1 MVRFNDIVEEILKYN
16 PQADV
21 DMLERAY
28 VLSAKAHK
36 GTVRLSGEPYLI
48 HPLEVAYILTRMNL
62 DTLSVASGLL
72 HDTLEDSYLTKE
84 ELEEYFGEEV
94 AGLVDGVTKIS
105 RIKMS
110 GSEDTRA
117 ESLRKMILAMSK
129 DIRVILIK
137 LADRFHNM
145 QTLRFL
151 SAEKQEEI
159 SRETL
164 EIYAPLAHRLGIEWM
179 KGELEDLAFKYLK
192 PDDYRLIGEKIAAK
206 KRERDAYIEEVKELL
221 KKRFEQVGLACQVS
235 GRAKRLYSIYRKM
248 VQDGL
253 DIDQLY
259 DITAFRVT
267 VDTVR
272 ECYEALGYIHG
283 HDFFKPIPGRFK
295 DYIALPKANMYQ
307 SLHTAVIGPYGE
319 KIEIQIRTHE
329 MHKVAEEG
337 IAAHWKYKEGKVFD
351 PKEDRMFAPLRQII
365 EQHEEVKDDKEFLES
380 VKIDL
385 FPDEI
390 YVFTPKGDV
399 KELPK
404 GATAVDFAYSI
415 HSALGHR
422 CIGAK
427 VNGRLVPLRTPL
439 KSGDTIDILTNP
451 AHKPSK
457 DWLKF
462 VVTSKAKTKIRQW
475 VKEEQREQSIE
486 MGRTLLEK
494 ELTKHDFSLPAMLK
508 AGDILNLAQDFS
520 FDTVDDLFAAIGYG
534 LYTPLQVLGKVIPE
548 TPKVGRLQKMISSI
562 TKSRDDAIKIKGI
575 DGLFVKFAKCCNP
588 IPGDRIVGFI
598 TRGRG
603 LTVHLEECPNVHTYD
618 EQRKVA
624 VSWQTEKDYTY
635 SARLRVSA
643 DDKKGLLSD
652 ISSSISSSKAN
663 IVSAQVTTS
672 PDRTATSIFEIEIQ
686 NASQLQKIV
695 KSILKLKGVKA
706 VERLRSTGG

>member
-1 MVRFNDIVEEILKYN
+1 MIRFNDIVEQTLKYN
-16 PQADV
+16 PQTDV

-48 HPLEVAYILTRMNL
+48 HPLEVAHILTKMNL
-62 DTLSVASGLL
+62 DVHSIASGLL

-84 ELEEYFGEEV
+84 ELEQYFGEEV
-94 AGLVDGVTKIS
+94 AELVDGVTKIS

-110 GSEDTRA
+110 ASEDIRA

-129 DIRVILIK
+129 DVRVILIK
-137 LADRFHNM
+137 LADRYHNM
-145 QTLRFL
+145 QTLKFL
-151 SAEKQEEI
+151 SAEKQAEI

-164 EIYAPLAHRLGIEWM
+164 EIYAPLAHRLGIEWL
-179 KGELEDLAFKYLK
+179 KGELEDLSFKYLK
-192 PDDYRLIGEKIAAK
+192 PVEYRLISENIASN
-206 KRERDAYIEEVKELL
+206 KRQRDAYIEEVGDLL
-221 KKRFEQVGLACQVS
+221 KKRFEQVSLSCQVS

-253 DIDQLY
+253 NIDQLY

-267 VDTVR
+267 VGTVK
-272 ECYEALGYIHG
+272 ECYEALGYIH
-283 HDFFKPIPGRFK
+283 DLFKPIPGKFK

-319 KIEIQIRTHE
+319 KIEIQIRTYG
-329 MHKVAEEG
+329 MHKLAEEG

-351 PKEDRMFAPLRQII
+351 PKEDRMFAWLRQII
-365 EQHEEVKDDKEFLES
+365 ERHEELKDDREFLES
-380 VKIDL
+380 FKIDL

-390 YVFTPKGDV
+390 YVFTPRGDV

-404 GATAVDFAYSI
+404 GSTPVDFAYSI
-415 HSALGHR
+415 HSDLGHR
-422 CIGAK
+422 CLGAK
-427 VNGRLVPLRTPL
+427 VNGKLVPLKTML
-439 KSGDTIDILTNP
+439 KSGDTIEILTNP

-475 VKEEQREQSIE
+475 VKAEQREQSIE
-486 MGRTLLEK
+486 LGRSLLEK
-494 ELTKHDFSLPAMLK
+494 ELSKHDLSLPTLTK
-508 AGDILNLAQDFS
+508 SGETEGLAKDFS
-520 FDTVDDLFAAIGYG
+520 FDTVEDLFASVGYG
-534 LYTPLQVLGKVIPE
+534 LYTPLQVLGKLIPE
-548 TPKVGRLQKMISSI
+548 TPKVGKLRKMISSI
-562 TKSRDDAIKIKGI
+562 TKSKDDAIKIKGI
-575 DGLFVKFAKCCNP
+575 DGLVVKFAKCCNP
-588 IPGDRIVGFI
+588 IPGDRIMGFI

-603 LTVHLEECPNVHTYD
+603 LTVHLEDCPNVHTYD

-624 VSWQTEKDYTY
+624 VSWEMEKDYIY
-635 SARLRVSA
+635 SAKLRVFA

-652 ISSSISSSKAN
+652 ISSNISSSKAN

-672 PDRTATSIFEIEIQ
+672 PDRSATSIFEIEIQ
-686 NASQLQKIV
+686 NASQLQKIT
-695 KSILKLKGVKA
+695 KSILRLKGVKS
-706 VERLRSTGG
+706 VERLRGT